1 MDPDGRFHAAGAA
14 ESWSTQQLAEFSAL
28 ISSLDDEETAT
39 VRGVERIAEV
49 LEAEVAALLRG
60 DKLLASVGFPAGRE
74 PAEELAAL
82 PEGEE
87 GSLEVTGIGE
97 CWAVSLPLGTDDP
110 LRVVVASP
118 GERLDRGETDLL
130 RGMGRVLSLGLRSLD
145 LLNTERTLRERSESQ
160 ATENARLLEALRRRQ
175 ILLERLSRLQ
185 RAIVDRLPVHEILQ
199 AAVEGACEFV
209 GADVAALRRRDEDEP
224 SHTTLVAS
232 VGASATEL
240 AAHRREPVDAGLGG
254 RAMRER
260 QLVVSDA
267 VSGPPASD
275 LGADFGAGGVS
286 TAMAAPIYE
295 GGQVA
300 GSLAAGS
307 QDSARDFSARDQ
319 QVLSAF
325 AEHASLALD
334 HARAVEE
341 AVHEA
346 FHDSLTGMPNR
357 ALFRDRLEQALTR
370 AERTGGSIG
379 VLVCDLD
386 GFQTFNDS
394 LGPEVGD
401 RLLCAVGERL
411 SACLRPS
418 DTVARLG
425 GDEFA
430 VLLES
435 MREPEDAARAARRIL
450 DGLSSPFELAGR
462 EVYVSAS
469 IGMTAA
475 GTGTADTLL
484 RDADLAMYRAKE
496 QGRGRYTMYEPEMHT
511 AIVERLELEVDL
523 KRAIENGE
531 LLLAYQPIYNLSS
544 QSISGLEAL
553 VRWRHPTRGLV
564 RPDRFV
570 PLAEETGQIIALGRW
585 VLRTAAQ
592 QAALWRA
599 RYPGY
604 PGLQVSVNISGAQLA
619 EDGLREE
626 VSEALDL
633 AQLDPGGL
641 VLEITETVLMEDID
655 SAVARLAE
663 LKDLG
668 VDLSID
674 DFGSGYSSLT
684 SLRRFPLD
692 QLKIERHFVGGI
704 GSDDEEPALLRAI
717 IDLAEIF
724 DLIPVAE
731 GIERRDQG
739 ERLLELGCEFG
750 QGNLL
755 SEPLSAT
762 DADALLLKAGLL
774 QGEGVTDVTADET
787 GTEGSTP
794 DATLSEEAPE

>member
-1 MDPDGRFHAAGAA
+1 MP
-14 ESWSTQQLAEFSAL
+14 
-28 ISSLDDEETAT
+28 
-39 VRGVERIAEV
+39 GV
-49 LEAEVAALLRG
+49 
-60 DKLLASVGFPAGRE
+60 
-74 PAEELAAL
+74 
-82 PEGEE
+82 
-87 GSLEVTGIGE
+87 GS
-97 CWAVSLPLGTDDP
+97 CWALSLPLGTDDP
-110 LRVVVASP
+110 LRIVVASP

-130 RGMGRVLSLGLRSLD
+130 RGMGRVLALGLRSLE
-145 LLNTERTLRERSESQ
+145 LLTNERSLRERSESQ

-175 ILLERLSRLQ
+175 VLLERLSRLQ

-209 GADVAALRRRDEDEP
+209 GGDVAALRRRDADEP

-232 VGASATEL
+232 VGSSATEL

-267 VSGPPASD
+267 VTGPHASD
-275 LGADFGAGGVS
+275 LSADFGAPS
-286 TAMAAPIYE
+286 IATAMAAPIYE
-295 GGQVA
+295 AGQVV

-307 QDSARDFSARDQ
+307 REPARDFSSRDQ
-319 QVLSAF
+319 QILSAF

-357 ALFRDRLEQALTR
+357 ALFRDRLEHALTR
-370 AERTGGSIG
+370 AERIGGSVG

-394 LGPEVGD
+394 LGPETGD
-401 RLLCAVGERL
+401 RLLRAVGERL
-411 SACLRPS
+411 GGCLRPS

-435 MREPEDAARAARRIL
+435 LREPEDAARGARRIL
-450 DGLSSPFELAGR
+450 DALEAPFELAGR
-462 EVYVSAS
+462 EVFVSAS
-469 IGMTAA
+469 IGMTA
-475 GTGTADTLL
+475 GSGSADTLL

-496 QGRGRYTMYEPEMHT
+496 QGRGRYAMYEPEMHT
-511 AIVERLELEVDL
+511 AVVERLELEVDL

-531 LLLAYQPIYNLSS
+531 LLLAYQPIFNLRS
-544 QSISGLEAL
+544 QSVVGLEAL

-564 RPDRFV
+564 QPDRFV

-599 RYPGY
+599 RYPGF
-604 PGLQVSVNISGAQLA
+604 PNLQVSVNISGAQLS
-619 EDGLREE
+619 EDGLGEE
-626 VSEALDL
+626 LGEALEL
-633 AQLDPGGL
+633 AQLDPAGL
-641 VLEITETVLMEDID
+641 VLEITETILMDDVEA
-655 SAVARLAE
+655 AVERLGE
-663 LKDLG
+663 LKDIG
-668 VDLSID
+668 VDLAID

-692 QLKIERHFVGGI
+692 QLKIERHFVAGI

-717 IDLAEIF
+717 VDLAEIF
-724 DLIPVAE
+724 DLNPVAE

-739 ERLLELGCEFG
+739 ERLLELGCELG

-762 DADALLLKAGLL
+762 DADALLLKAGLM
-774 QGEGVTDVTADET
+774 QGEGEGTRESTESEKAPDSTAAD
-787 GTEGSTP
+787 
-794 DATLSEEAPE
+794 D

>member
-1 MDPDGRFHAAGAA
+1 MMGPDGRFRAAGAA

-28 ISSLDDEETAT
+28 ISSLEDRQTAT
-39 VRGVERIAEV
+39 LRGIERIAEV
-49 LEAEVAALLRG
+49 LEAEVAALLRE
-60 DKLLASVGFPAGRE
+60 DELLAAVGFPAGQE
-74 PAEELAAL
+74 PADELAAL
-82 PEGEE
+82 PENEE
-87 GSLEVTGIGE
+87 AALEVPGIGE
-97 CWAVSLPLGTDDP
+97 CWAICLPLGSDDP

-130 RGMGRVLSLGLRSLD
+130 RGMGRVLSLGLRSLE
-145 LLNTERTLRERSESQ
+145 LLTNERSLRERSESQ

-175 ILLERLSRLQ
+175 VLLERLSRLQ
-185 RAIVDRLPVHEILQ
+185 RAIVDRLPLHEILQ

-232 VGASATEL
+232 VGASTTEL

-267 VSGPPASD
+267 VTGPHTAD
-275 LGADFGAGGVS
+275 LTVDFGTGEVA

-300 GSLAAGS
+300 GSLAAGTH
-307 QDSARDFSARDQ
+307 DSARDFSAREQ

-341 AVHEA
+341 AMHEA

-370 AERTGGSIG
+370 AERTGGSVG

-401 RLLCAVGERL
+401 RLLRAVGERL

-450 DGLSSPFELAGR
+450 EELEAPFELAGR

-469 IGMTAA
+469 IGMTA

-484 RDADLAMYRAKE
+484 RDADLAMYRAKD

-511 AIVERLELEVDL
+511 AVVERLELEVDL

-531 LLLAYQPIYNLSS
+531 LLLAYQPIFNLRS
-544 QSISGLEAL
+544 QSIVGLEAL

-599 RYPGY
+599 RYPAY
-604 PGLQVSVNISGAQLA
+604 PDLQVSVNISGAQLA
-619 EDGLREE
+619 EDGLRAE
-626 VSEALDL
+626 VSEALEL
-633 AQLDPGGL
+633 SQLDSNGL
-641 VLEITETVLMEDID
+641 VLEITETVLMEDTD
-655 SAVARLAE
+655 SAVERLTE
-663 LKDLG
+663 LKELG

-692 QLKIERHFVGGI
+692 QLKIERHFIAGI

-717 IDLAEIF
+717 VDLAEIF

-762 DADALLLKAGLL
+762 DADALLLKAGLM
-774 QGEGVTDVTADET
+774 QGEGTTDAPADET
-787 GTEGSTP
+787 GTEDTAPEKSV
-794 DATLSEEAPE
+794 SEEAPE